1 MRARSKEQRKGT
13 EMDKDGM
20 DGVEQHLLFHKALI
34 DDSVGSEKIDR
45 YIGVLKESGPGETM
59 NDPVDESIRSAF
71 SLVLEHSMDPWCI
84 NIVEFARMYSVK
96 KVRNAVDIIV
106 AGKLIHMAWKILR
119 MQSDI
124 TLEEGERLDPFG
136 DDGWDMDFDLDV
148 MNEPE
153 KLYVPDIE
161 FREAIRRNPTRSVTM
176 MELLDAFEDAREEME
191 LQMAREQAR
200 LELKAKEPRKFDNKA
215 HEEDDERDVERVWS
229 VIENLGTGPLPI
241 RDLYVDDVRTNITT
255 FVSVLHLVRDG
266 RLTIWQDN
274 MPYGEIFVEIKI
286 DWSDGV
292 VEDSPELVNRA
303 VV

>member
-1 MRARSKEQRKGT
+1 
-13 EMDKDGM
+13 MDKDGM